1 MEGIHFEEEESDPC
15 PVGACLFICVHNFSE
30 GKIIEEAKKKNDGN
44 CLRCDTAL
52 SGQVEEVDKVR
63 YCSYST

>member
-1 MEGIHFEEEESDPC
+1 MLSVLYLY
-15 PVGACLFICVHNFSE
+15 VGLISE

-63 YCSYST
+63 YCSYSI

>member
-1 MEGIHFEEEESDPC
+1 MLSVLYLY
-15 PVGACLFICVHNFSE
+15 VGLISE

-63 YCSYST
+63 YCLHSTKLSSLSSHVNEMIF

>member
-1 MEGIHFEEEESDPC
+1 MLSVLYLSVCI
-15 PVGACLFICVHNFSE
+15 ISE
-30 GKIIEEAKKKNDGN
+30 GKIIEEAKKKSDAN

-63 YCSYST
+63 YCLHST